1 MIRKGFYFKLGGK
14 DVFVETRKIRKTER
28 LAGKILRAMSLPD
41 NPDTRKE
48 LLYWLRPATCEVRTL
63 KNGRAYWEI
72 AGSNFGGCG
81 SFLDDGMTIIL
92 NLT

>member
-1 MIRKGFYFKLGGK
+1 MIRKGFYFKLSGK
-14 DVFVETRKIRKTER
+14 DVFVETRKTRKTER
-28 LAGKILRAMSLPD
+28 LAGKILRAMGIPD
-41 NPDTRKE
+41 NPDTRRE
-48 LLYWLRPATCEVRTL
+48 LLYWMRRATCEIRTL

-72 AGSNFGGCG
+72 AGDNFGGCG